1 MELYFSSETWFII
14 SSILTPIGYVIQD
27 VVADAMTVE
36 AVENKNTKFNYKNK
50 ISKRDEHM
58 LLQLYGRFSIILGS
72 LLVGLLNVYIF
83 SDIKSLNKEGLLL
96 AYANIYLIALFIPIL
111 SVSGVI
117 LSKIFK
123 SNFELKLTAQNK
135 TNNLDLKIFWEVFFL
150 YYLQY
155 YLVA

>member
-1 MELYFSSETWFII
+1 M
-14 SSILTPIGYVIQD
+14 
-27 VVADAMTVE
+27 
-36 AVENKNTKFNYKNK
+36 
-50 ISKRDEHM
+50 
-58 LLQLYGRFSIILGS
+58 GS

-135 TNNLDLKIFWEVFFL
+135 TNNLDLKIFWGSIFFVL
-150 YYLQY
+150 FAILFGNLKFPFAQEFVLITSLVLIYILMN
-155 YLVA
+155 YLVKPLSKEKKFTIIGTAIIILFIGQYQDLEQD